1 MSLSDTGFAVFQKF
15 SRCDVAIKRHDSIFP
30 EMSDPGLRSV
40 VACTETWS
48 GQNIIVRHAHN
59 TVEILFCL
67 SHFNFFLFTST
78 NENVRLSRYIY
89 IWTHSHFFFP
99 FLCCS
104 ALRKIVFRL
113 DFRNCDIPR
122 KLEYRAKLLF
132 FSVLKRR
139 FIVHFRIFDAISES
153 QLILILMGKID
164 WNFCWSKILIEYSNP

>member
-59 TVEILFCL
+59 TVEILFCRFSFQFFPL
-67 SHFNFFLFTST
+67 HLDKWKCTLVALYIYERTLTSFFLFCVVLLC
-78 NENVRLSRYIY
+78 ERLY
-89 IWTHSHFFFP
+89 
-99 FLCCS
+99 S
-104 ALRKIVFRL
+104 ALISVIAIFLESLSIV
-113 DFRNCDIPR
+113 RN
-122 KLEYRAKLLF
+122 YFF

>member
-89 IWTHSHFFFP
+89 IYERTLTSFFLFCVVL
-99 FLCCS
+99 LCERLYS
-104 ALRKIVFRL
+104 ALISVIAIFLESLSIV
-113 DFRNCDIPR
+113 RN
-122 KLEYRAKLLF
+122 YFF

-164 WNFCWSKILIEYSNP
+164 WNFC

>member
-122 KLEYRAKLLF
+122 KLKYRAKLLF
-132 FSVLKRR
+132 FFCFETEIYHPFSHIWCDIRIAINININGKNWLEFLLK
-139 FIVHFRIFDAISES
+139 
-153 QLILILMGKID
+153 
-164 WNFCWSKILIEYSNP
+164 

>member
-48 GQNIIVRHAHN
+48 SQNIIVRHAHN

-89 IWTHSHFFFP
+89 IYERTLTSFFLFCVVL
-99 FLCCS
+99 LCERLYS
-104 ALRKIVFRL
+104 ALISVIAIFLESLSIV
-113 DFRNCDIPR
+113 RN
-122 KLEYRAKLLF
+122 YFF

-164 WNFCWSKILIEYSNP
+164 WNFC

>member
-1 MSLSDTGFAVFQKF
+1 MYRDMVGSKYNRETRAQYRGNIILSFL
-15 SRCDVAIKRHDSIFP
+15 ISIFSSSP
-30 EMSDPGLRSV
+30 RQMKMY
-40 VACTETWS
+40 ACR
-48 GQNIIVRHAHN
+48 V
-59 TVEILFCL
+59 
-67 SHFNFFLFTST
+67 
-78 NENVRLSRYIY
+78 IY